1 MATGTPEPFPARL
14 LPMMA
19 QLAKTPFNDPA
30 WLFEPKLDGYRMLA
44 FARGGELRLVS
55 RRGLAYTRLFP
66 SIVDE
71 LAAVSRDDCVFDGEI
86 IALGADGKPSFNALQ
101 NRAGLASDAE
111 IAAAERRITTVF
123 FCFDLLHR
131 GGRNLRT
138 LPYVERRGLLHALVT
153 PSAHVQLLHADDD
166 GVALYT
172 AALETGF
179 EGVVGKRKAS
189 IYRPGQR
196 SPDWLKVKHTSSA
209 EFVIGGYSKGE
220 GERERFGSLV
230 VGVWD
235 DDGALR
241 YAANVGGGFDEA
253 TIDELLERFAPLVV
267 ARSPFAEKVP
277 VRAGTTWLAP
287 ELVAEVTF
295 AHWTEGGHLRAPVFL
310 RLRDDVDPRSVRR
323 VDDAPVAA
331 PQPPPLARKRATTRA
346 AGPDGG
352 DARGLLAA
360 LARRPASVDVG
371 GHAVRLTHLDRV
383 YWPALA
389 DRAQPAITKLDLI
402 RHLVTMADRMM
413 PHLRNRPLTLFRWPS
428 GIGGRRILQKHPE
441 AALPP
446 FVETATIFSESKDAD
461 DDYLLCNNLATLV
474 WLAEMG
480 VLEIHAWH
488 SRVRDDAVQRSPSG
502 GSAASLATSAVNFPD
517 YMLFDVDPYIYSGSE
532 KKGREPEPNR
542 AGFAQGKRV
551 ARWLKEVLDG
561 MRLASVVKT
570 SGKTGLHVVVPIAP
584 TLGYDVVRGV
594 ARTIC
599 RHLEGEHPDEITT
612 EWSTGKRTGKV
623 FLDFNMNVRGKSII
637 APYAPR
643 GLPGAPVSMPL
654 AWRDLGAA
662 EPIEFTIATVASR
675 RSRSDPWAAAF
686 ERPQNLEAALA
697 SLRASDRAA

>member
-1 MATGTPEPFPARL
+1 
-14 LPMMA
+14 
-19 QLAKTPFNDPA
+19 
-30 WLFEPKLDGYRMLA
+30 
-44 FARGGELRLVS
+44 
-55 RRGLAYTRLFP
+55 
-66 SIVDE
+66 
-71 LAAVSRDDCVFDGEI
+71 
-86 IALGADGKPSFNALQ
+86 
-101 NRAGLASDAE
+101 
-111 IAAAERRITTVF
+111 
-123 FCFDLLHR
+123 
-131 GGRNLRT
+131 
-138 LPYVERRGLLHALVT
+138 
-153 PSAHVQLLHADDD
+153 
-166 GVALYT
+166 
-172 AALETGF
+172 
-179 EGVVGKRKAS
+179 
-189 IYRPGQR
+189 
-196 SPDWLKVKHTSSA
+196 
-209 EFVIGGYSKGE
+209 
-220 GERERFGSLV
+220 
-230 VGVWD
+230 
-235 DDGALR
+235 
-241 YAANVGGGFDEA
+241 
-253 TIDELLERFAPLVV
+253 
-267 ARSPFAEKVP
+267 
-277 VRAGTTWLAP
+277 
-287 ELVAEVTF
+287 
-295 AHWTEGGHLRAPVFL
+295 
-310 RLRDDVDPRSVRR
+310 
-323 VDDAPVAA
+323 
-331 PQPPPLARKRATTRA
+331 
-346 AGPDGG
+346 
-352 DARGLLAA
+352 
-360 LARRPASVDVG
+360 
-371 GHAVRLTHLDRV
+371 
-383 YWPALA
+383 
-389 DRAQPAITKLDLI
+389 
-402 RHLVTMADRMM
+402 
-413 PHLRNRPLTLFRWPS
+413 
-428 GIGGRRILQKHPE
+428 
-441 AALPP
+441 
-446 FVETATIFSESKDAD
+446 
-461 DDYLLCNNLATLV
+461 
-474 WLAEMG
+474 MG